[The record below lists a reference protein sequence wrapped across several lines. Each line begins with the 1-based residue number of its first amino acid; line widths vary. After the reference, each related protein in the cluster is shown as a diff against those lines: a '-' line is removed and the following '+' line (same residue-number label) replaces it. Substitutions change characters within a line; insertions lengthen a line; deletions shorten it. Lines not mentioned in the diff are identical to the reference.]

1 MFHPI
6 INIEIDK
13 SYPIR
18 KYSEK
23 LSPEKMINKLRDIS
37 EDKLHWSKK
46 ILDAIQAFIIEKA
59 LDIPYDLLEIHR
71 TTTNSVNYKFD
82 RDIRQLNKAQIIET
96 MKNELDS
103 KDQQSTQTTEVYLQN
118 KEKYKEFDDIHMA
131 YIILILSHIAKYSD
145 KLWVSV
151 TLQIRELKSAI
162 LYFQNEDGHIVLSE
176 RSKNISERSIRDYI
190 NSMNELIDG
199 KRQIPGVNE

>member
-23 LSPEKMINKLRDIS
+23 LTPEKMINKLRDIS

-46 ILDAIQAFIIEKA
+46 ILDAIQVFIIEKA

-131 YIILILSHIAKYSD
+131 YISL
-145 KLWVSV
+145 V
-151 TLQIRELKSAI
+151 
-162 LYFQNEDGHIVLSE
+162 
-176 RSKNISERSIRDYI
+176 
-190 NSMNELIDG
+190 
-199 KRQIPGVNE
+199 

>member
-23 LSPEKMINKLRDIS
+23 LSPEELIIKLRDIS

-46 ILDAIQAFIIEKA
+46 VLDAIKSFIIEKA
-59 LDIPYDLLEIHR
+59 LDIPYDLLEIHKV
-71 TTTNSVNYKFD
+71 TSNSVNYKFNKD
-82 RDIRQLNKAQIIET
+82 LRQLNKAQIIET
-96 MKNELDS
+96 MKNTLDS
-103 KDQQSTQTTEVYLQN
+103 KDNQSTQTTEVYLQN
-118 KEKYKEFDDIHMA
+118 KEVYKEFDDIHMA
-131 YIILILSHIAKYSD
+131 YIILILSHLAKYSN

-151 TLQIRELKSAI
+151 TLQIKELKSAI

-176 RSKNISERSIRDYI
+176 RSKNINEFSIKDYI
-190 NSMNELIDG
+190 KSMNELIDG
-199 KRQIPGVNE
+199 KREIPGVA